1 MARSRHSIE
10 QKLAALRMMEEE
22 THTWK
27 EIMETHHV
35 SENTLRVITAIE
47 MYQSCNLIYQ
57 RVTNNLPGD
66 AKVPTILHIASL

>member
-1 MARSRHSIE
+1 M
-10 QKLAALRMMEEE
+10 
-22 THTWK
+22 
-27 EIMETHHV
+27 
-35 SENTLRVITAIE
+35 ITAIE

>member
-1 MARSRHSIE
+1 MARNRHSIE

-35 SENTLRVITAIE
+35 SENTLRVW
-47 MYQSCNLIYQ
+47 
-57 RVTNNLPGD
+57 
-66 AKVPTILHIASL
+66 KVKFDTGGSDTLKESKTWKLYTKE